1 MKTQGNNF
9 ALMAILLAIWMGS
22 LSSTALAAS
31 VTLAAGTSQT
41 NLPTENRWPGAQN
54 PPYICCWGSQGQF
67 VTFSFVT
74 ASGLTDFALRY
85 SAGGGVATRQIL
97 LDGSVMNANQVF
109 PATANWSTWTTL
121 NLSSTLTSG
130 AHTLTVMFDSVSGSS
145 RYINLD
151 NLTITQT
158 VNPNVIPAGTSATN
172 LPTESLWPGAQNP
185 PYVCCWTSQGQF
197 VTFVFNVTGGAKTL
211 ALRYSAGNGAAS
223 RKIELDGVEL
233 IANQFFPATTDWSS
247 WSTVQLHQNLPSG
260 QHSLNVEFDSSAG
273 SVQDMH
279 LDNLTL
285 SDDATPPPNLS
296 FALGYAD
303 SATGL
308 TPWAG
313 SANTIFI
320 GEPVPLCC
328 ATHGP
333 NNGGKGYDAG
343 AIEITNLG
351 SAPVTVN
358 AVTVDFGG
366 GSSPSHF
373 DIWGGGTAGRLPLQL
388 PSGNHLVLTM
398 DSKFNFDTSDSFGE
412 ACHINTGVVG
422 VVHVTVNGL
431 TTDYQDDHQILNTD
445 GVDTASCPGDIFEQI
460 PFTTVSPGAQPP
472 AVPVNDIAPS
482 VTGVAIQSRIL
493 SGIAGAWNASP
504 PPSLALQWLQCNI
517 TGANCIV
524 IPGATAATY
533 RPAAADIGWTLRL
546 QVTASNASGQTIA
559 LSEPTASIAPGP
571 TVGQLGNTSTGFTST
586 YNTRTTI
593 VGSIFRASLSGT
605 TQDFE
610 FYARGARTDR
620 IFTPKIYS
628 VVNGSRGTLLATGS
642 AVAVPKGTDGK
653 WYVSTLNGFHLN
665 AGRSYY
671 LALVPSSTGSTYV
684 GSETNG
690 TLSVFVDY
698 LP

>member
-1 MKTQGNNF
+1 METRQNYF
-9 ALMAILLAIWMGS
+9 ALLAILLGFWLGS

-41 NLPTENRWPGAQN
+41 NLPTESKWPGAQN
-54 PPYICCWGSQGQF
+54 SPYICCWGSQGQF

-74 ASGLTDFALRY
+74 TSGLTDFALRY

-97 LDGSVMNANQVF
+97 LDGSVLSANQVF
-109 PATANWSTWTTL
+109 PATTNWSTWTTL

-130 AHTLTVMFDSVSGSS
+130 THTLTVMFDSASGSS
-145 RYINLD
+145 RFINLD

-158 VNPNVIPAGTSATN
+158 DNPNVIAAGTSATN
-172 LPTESLWPGAQNP
+172 LPTESTQPGAQNP
-185 PYVCCWTSQGQF
+185 PYICCWTSQGQF
-197 VTFVFNVTGGAKTL
+197 VTFVFNVTGGPKTL

-223 RKIELDGVEL
+223 RRIDLDGVEL
-233 IANQFFPATTDWSS
+233 VANQTFPATTDWSS
-247 WSTVQLHQNLPSG
+247 WSTVLLHQNLTSG
-260 QHSLNVEFDSSAG
+260 QHSLNIEFDAAAG
-273 SVQDMH
+273 SAQDMH

-296 FALGYAD
+296 VALGYAD
-303 SATGL
+303 SASGL
-308 TPWAG
+308 TPWSG

-320 GEPVPLCC
+320 GTTPQCC

-333 NNGGKGYDAG
+333 NNGGVGYDAG

-351 SAPVTVN
+351 SASVTVN

-373 DIWGGGTAGRLPLQL
+373 DIWGGGTTGRLPLQL
-388 PSGNHLVLTM
+388 PPGNHLVLTM
-398 DSKFNFDTSDSFGE
+398 DSKFNFDTSDLFGE
-412 ACHINTGVVG
+412 ACHINTGIAG
-422 VVHVTVNGL
+422 VVHVTANGS
-431 TTDYQDDHQILNTD
+431 TTDYEDDHQILNTD
-445 GVDTASCPGDIFEQI
+445 GVDTASCPGDKFEQI
-460 PFTTVSPGAQPP
+460 PFTTVSPGAQPS

-504 PPSLALQWLQCNI
+504 PPSLALQWLQCD
-517 TGANCIV
+517 TVGANCIA
-524 IPGATAATY
+524 ISGATTATY
-533 RPAAADIGWTLRL
+533 RPTATDIGWTLRL

-559 LSEPTASIAPGP
+559 LSEPTESIASGP
-571 TVGQLGNTSTGFTST
+571 TVGQLGNTSTGFSSFFD
-586 YNTRTTI
+586 TRTTI
-593 VGSIFRASLSGT
+593 VGSIFRATLSGT

-610 FYARGARTDR
+610 FFARGASSSRVITPR
-620 IFTPKIYS
+620 IYR
-628 VVNGSRGTLLATGS
+628 VVNGSRGSLLASGS
-642 AVAVPKGTDGK
+642 PVTVPRATDGK
-653 WYVSTLNGFHLN
+653 WYVSTFKGLRLT
-665 AGRSYY
+665 AGTSYY
-671 LALVPSSTGSTYV
+671 LALVPSTTGSTYI
-684 GSETNG
+684 GSELNG